1 MIQKPIIIPVASGK
15 GGVGKSILA
24 ANLGI
29 ALANKSFK
37 TIAIDLDLGGSNLY
51 TYLGMKNTYPG
62 IGDYLREKNKL
73 ENYLVPT
80 GIDNLSFMA
89 GEGRTPFLANIHYAQ
104 KNKLLKELV
113 KLNADYILLD
123 LGAGTSF
130 NTLDFFGLANN
141 GLIVTSFEITGILN
155 TLSFIKN
162 YLYRKI
168 KFEVN
173 KKTIISK
180 ALSQAYKE
188 SSENEVLTI
197 RKIIELIS
205 GFDKEMAEK
214 IKNLL
219 RNFKPRIIFNM
230 GDSRDELK
238 ILDNIET
245 GIVKNL
251 SLNVEYFGFIHFD
264 NNLRLSLKNREVFLS
279 KYFDSI
285 ASIDIQRIADKIIRS
300 KNKFNPNSTKDL
312 LNEVD

>member
-1 MIQKPIIIPVASGK
+1 MIQKPFIIPVASGK
-15 GGVGKSILA
+15 GGVGKSIIA

-73 ENYLVPT
+73 ENYLVQT
-80 GIDNLSFMA
+80 GIKNLSFLP
-89 GEGRTPFLANIHYAQ
+89 GEGRTTFLANIHYAQ

-113 KLNADYILLD
+113 KLDADYILLD

-141 GLIVTSFEITGILN
+141 GLIVTSFEIPGILN

-173 KKTIISK
+173 KNTIVSK
-180 ALSQAYKE
+180 AINHAYKK
-188 SSENEVLTI
+188 SNENEALTI

-205 GFDKEMAEK
+205 GFDKEMAEN

-219 RNFKPRIIFNM
+219 RSFKPRILFNM

-238 ILDNIET
+238 ILDNIEK

-251 SLNVEYFGFIHFD
+251 SLNVEYFGFLHFD
-264 NNLRLSLKNREVFLS
+264 DNLRLSIKNKEVFLS
-279 KYFDSI
+279 KYIDSI
-285 ASIDIQRIADKIIRS
+285 ASVDIHRIADKIIRS
-300 KNKFNPNSTKDL
+300 ENKFNPDSIRSLISEID
-312 LNEVD
+312 